1 MKRTLCQATGF
12 VILLGAL
19 LVVSATGATARADD
33 PVQSHWRTDDLRID
47 GVMTDWPEQTF
58 VSKEVSASVANDAQD
73 LYILVATSDSAVNL
87 QLTRAGLS
95 VYLDPKG
102 GKGLGFGIRIPP
114 LGNRLEPANAPR
126 GGADEPPL
134 LSYFDVLGPGDEI
147 RRVELEDGT
156 GIDLRIGS
164 SDGTFFMELKVPFA
178 TAAGRPYAPGIT
190 LAKGEFG
197 LGIVTPDPQRVARPQ
212 SSGRGGGFGG
222 MGGGAGMPP
231 QPKGKALNI
240 WTKVV
245 LAKGR

>member
-1 MKRTLCQATGF
+1 MKRTVCRAAGF

-19 LVVSATGATARADD
+19 LVVLVTGAMARADD
-33 PVQSHWRTDDLRID
+33 PVQSYWRTDDLRID
-47 GVMTDWPEQTF
+47 GVMSDWPEQTF

-73 LYILVATSDSAVNL
+73 LYILVATSDSAVTL
-87 QLTRAGLS
+87 QLTRAGLAL
-95 VYLDPKG
+95 YLDPKG
-102 GKGLGFGIRIPP
+102 GKALGFGIRIPP

-164 SDGTFFMELKVPFA
+164 HDGTFFMELKVPLV

-190 LAKGEFG
+190 FAKGEFG
-197 LGIVTPDPQRVARPQ
+197 LGIVTPDPRRVVRPER
-212 SSGRGGGFGG
+212 SGRGGAFSG
-222 MGGGAGMPP
+222 MGGGPGMPP
-231 QPKGKALNI
+231 PPKGKAVNI

-245 LAKGR
+245 LAKSR